1 MELPPFEALLE
12 NVKISDLE
20 AQFSMLS
27 TKYGKSKSNDAKQSK
42 TVDTDLNKKKKN
54 KKKKTKVQLPKNY
67 DPNVPIDAERWL
79 PLRERSY
86 YKDKRKKKGQS
97 GIGKGTQGAV
107 VKYIALNIHYF

>member
-1 MELPPFEALLE
+1 
-12 NVKISDLE
+12 
-20 AQFSMLS
+20 MLS
-27 TKYGKSKSNDAKQSK
+27 TRYGKTKSKPDEAKS
-42 TVDTDLNKKKKN
+42 VATDLNKKKKN
-54 KKKKTKVQLPKNY
+54 KKKKKKVQLPKNI

-107 VKYIALNIHYF
+107 VK

>member
-1 MELPPFEALLE
+1 
-12 NVKISDLE
+12 
-20 AQFSMLS
+20 MLS
-27 TKYGKSKSNDAKQSK
+27 TKYGKAKLKTDETKSSVA
-42 TVDTDLNKKKKN
+42 TDLIKKKKN
-54 KKKKTKVQLPKNY
+54 KKKKKKVQLPKNI

-107 VKYIALNIHYF
+107 VKYNNRKLISIIKFSNSSNI